1 MGDTWNEQEGLAIIR
16 KTFLAQQL
24 YNDAPDLPLFL
35 FLHPFLEEEASSF
48 PPQSRCFF
56 DSSLSVS
63 FSVFFSGDDNASM
76 QFVMTHGGGGGR
88 GEAASE

>member
-24 YNDAPDLPLFL
+24 YNDAPDLAPSLPLFL

-56 DSSLSVS
+56 GSSLSVS
-63 FSVFFSGDDNASM
+63 FSVFFL
-76 QFVMTHGGGGGR
+76 R
-88 GEAASE
+88 RR